1 MKVSDELKQRIKQ
14 LEIEQER
21 QQKELIDLEQLR
33 DLAAMQEMEKEL
45 ATIDANFAPLVVT
58 NEKTQ
63 NVDLAQ
69 EYEEL
74 KGGDGTIANTTTL
87 KIHDIDLTEEL
98 AASNRSKIQG
108 KGFIVLLMFDPKSPT
123 EWSEQSSGGWRG
135 KGQGTVYSTQ
145 AEANAMLKKL
155 KQKWPDYPLK
165 VTAN

>member
-33 DLAAMQEMEKEL
+33 DLAAIQEMEKEL
-45 ATIDANFAPLVVT
+45 ANIDADFAPLV
-58 NEKTQ
+58 NLDKNTQ
-63 NVDLAQ
+63 DVDLTQ
-69 EYEEL
+69 EFEEL
-74 KGGDGTIANTTTL
+74 QEGDGIITNATTL

-98 AASNRSKIQG
+98 AASSRPKIQG

-165 VTAN
+165 ISAN

>member
-33 DLAAMQEMEKEL
+33 DLAAIQEMEKEL
-45 ATIDANFAPLVVT
+45 ANINADFAPLV
-58 NEKTQ
+58 NLDKNTQ
-63 NVDLAQ
+63 DVDLTQ
-69 EYEEL
+69 EFEEL
-74 KGGDGTIANTTTL
+74 QEGDSIITNATTL

-98 AASNRSKIQG
+98 AASSRPKIQG

-165 VTAN
+165 VSAN